1 MKAFEVTGTIDEK
14 GQLLLDR
21 PLTLDTPGPVRIIVL
36 LPEPT
41 DEAED
46 DPDDTP
52 VEEVKAS
59 LKRALQEAKTGQTRP
74 ISELWERIDAE
85 KGQLLLDRPLTLDI
99 PSLLRIILLL
109 SEPIDESEEDPDDT
123 PVEEVKAS
131 LRRALQEA
139 KTGQRIPVSQMWEG
153 IDVE

>member
-1 MKAFEVTGTIDEK
+1 MKAVEITGTIDEK

-21 PLTLDTPGPVRIIVL
+21 PLVTETPGPVRIIVL
-36 LPEPT
+36 FQEPK

-52 VEEVKAS
+52 VVEIKAS
-59 LKRALQEAKTGQTRP
+59 LKRALQQAKAGQTRP

-99 PSLLRIILLL
+99 AGLLQIILLL
-109 SEPIDESEEDPDDT
+109 SEPIDESEQDPDDT
-123 PVEEVKAS
+123 PVAEVKAS
-131 LRRALQEA
+131 LKRALQEA
-139 KTGQRIPVSQMWEG
+139 KTGQRIPLSQMWEG